1 MSSEITP
8 TYTEPRI
15 LTIRGVQVMLDRDIA
30 YQFGTETKFINR
42 CVSRNRERFP
52 IDFVFQLA
60 SSEWEDLRFQFGTS
74 RNNHGGRRYLPF
86 AFTEQGVAMLAT
98 ILKTEKA
105 IAASIQIIRT
115 FIQLRNTLL
124 LTHGFLNRIEGL
136 EIRQIESEKQIDS
149 ILDSLKKGTF
159 AIARHFLQ
167 RSDLRCV
174 CLRVRTHSASI
185 RIHNSNRQLH

>member
-15 LTIRGVQVMLDRDIA
+15 LTIRGVQVMMDRDIA

-98 ILKTEKA
+98 ILKTENA
-105 IAASIQIIRT
+105 IAASIQINSVLQIFTMRGVQVMLDRDLAALYEVQT
-115 FIQLRNTLL
+115 KVLNQSVKRN
-124 LTHGFLNRIEGL
+124 
-136 EIRQIESEKQIDS
+136 
-149 ILDSLKKGTF
+149 
-159 AIARHFLQ
+159 AQ
-167 RSDLRCV
+167 RFQKEFMFQMNE
-174 CLRVRTHSASI
+174 TEF
-185 RIHNSNRQLH
+185 